1 MRTARQIPWYLI
13 ASILISLSAIALAN
27 LFAPPLKEAGS
38 YLALALVIL
47 IPGYLAVLSLFPA
60 AGDLDLNRRLLLSLG
75 ASLLLA
81 GLISLILYLTPRG
94 LQAASLATILSFL
107 VLFLAAL
114 SYLRWSAIPRN
125 RRFVIGAKRSY
136 RSRRTSGR
144 ISSGFVSSRGPLLIA
159 LAAVLVLAGL
169 ALAFYHYQPGMNFLS
184 SPKGHTDLEVTW
196 PKSELGDSSEGQY
209 TTLAAGRD
217 LEARARIDNHEGI
230 PVNYSL
236 RLAFD
241 NSTIFVKGLRLA
253 DNETW
258 ESMLGFVL
266 EGQPGQQRLDLL
278 LFKEGDSTAPCKS
291 EHLLVDLVDDQSED
305 QEEMENSTNESMAS
319 SDGLPVSFEEKTK
332 VTVLSAGGGGSSVAQ
347 VSGSAASSSSSAKSK
362 PQSAATET
370 EKKNATETTEYPPP
384 AKAAVETGA
393 VTEPTDASSGEIK
406 AQPKA
411 SSITSEE
418 SPYPEEA
425 ESLSSSNSTN
435 QAASKIS
442 VLPDNASGPENVSS
456 SIFLSTNLSTS
467 SSANLSSSAASDEQI
482 NPVPEDVNTA
492 KNPARYGTIPGQPA
506 EGDSIINHPPVL
518 QSLQSSM
525 PSPQTKGTAI
535 IWRAEA
541 IDPDGDRILYR
552 FLLNGEEMKNW
563 SRSGSWS
570 FLTHYLPAGEYVIT
584 VQAMDGLHSPSDSF
598 DSSLNA
604 TMVILEQNQPPILR
618 ELESDRKSPSPQGS
632 LITWTA
638 SAADPDLD
646 EISYRFLLDGQD
658 MTGWMP
664 SNSWVWNS
672 SGVMAGDHK
681 ITVQIMDGSHASQ
694 NSFDCE
700 MNRPYALKES
710 TIGSPIESSAES
722 STPLLVSSP
731 EDPSKPADVPAGA
744 SSTASLNQI
753 PMFAELKPDA
763 ISPLETDAIINWT
776 ARAADPDG
784 DELSYKFLLDGQ
796 DMTGWSSSSSWTWD
810 TSDAPPGTHRIT
822 VLARDGKHA
831 PTDSFDGSIDAE
843 FTLMDKNLPPVLSSL
858 VPDLSSPRVLG
869 ETIVWKA
876 EAMDPD
882 NDPILYKF
890 QLGGKDM
897 IRWSESNS
905 WSWSTRGLS
914 AGDYQITVLVR
925 DGRHASEY
933 SFDNSLAKSFR
944 LKTSIDQ
951 QIDLLMSQ
959 RGFNASGDTE
969 YSSSDIM
976 LKVADT

>member
-1 MRTARQIPWYLI
+1 LRTARQIPWYLI

-47 IPGYLAVLSLFPA
+47 IPGYLAVISLFPA
-60 AGDLDLNRRLLLSLG
+60 AGDLDLNRRFLLSLG

-81 GLISLILYLTPRG
+81 GLISLILYFTPRG

-114 SYLRWSAIPRN
+114 SYLRWSALPRN
-125 RRFVIGAKRSY
+125 KRFVIGAKRSY

-144 ISSGFVSSRGPLLIA
+144 TSSGFVSSRGPLLIA

-184 SPKGHTDLEVTW
+184 SPKGYTDLEVTW

-209 TTLAAGRD
+209 TTLTAGRD
-217 LEARARIDNHEGI
+217 LEAQARIDNHEGI

-278 LFKEGDSTAPCKS
+278 LFKEGDSTAPYKS

-305 QEEMENSTNESMAS
+305 QDEMENSTNESMAS

-332 VTVLSAGGGGSSVAQ
+332 VTVLSAGGGGGSGSQ
-347 VSGSAASSSSSAKSK
+347 VSASAASSSSSAKSK

-370 EKKNATETTEYPPP
+370 EKKNATETAEYPPP

-393 VTEPTDASSGEIK
+393 VTVPSAASKSEIK
-406 AQPKA
+406 ALPKA
-411 SSITSEE
+411 SIIFEE

-435 QAASKIS
+435 QAASNLS
-442 VLPDNASGPENVSS
+442 VLPENASGPENVS
-456 SIFLSTNLSTS
+456 T
-467 SSANLSSSAASDEQI
+467 
-482 NPVPEDVNTA
+482 
-492 KNPARYGTIPGQPA
+492 
-506 EGDSIINHPPVL
+506 INHPPVL

-570 FLTHYLPAGEYVIT
+570 FLTHYLPAGEYIIT
-584 VQAMDGLHSPSDSF
+584 VQAMDGLHSTSDSF

-618 ELESDRKSPSPQGS
+618 ELESDPESPSPQGS
-632 LITWTA
+632 LI
-638 SAADPDLD
+638 
-646 EISYRFLLDGQD
+646 
-658 MTGWMP
+658 
-664 SNSWVWNS
+664 
-672 SGVMAGDHK
+672 
-681 ITVQIMDGSHASQ
+681 
-694 NSFDCE
+694 
-700 MNRPYALKES
+700 
-710 TIGSPIESSAES
+710 GSPTESSAES
-722 STPLLVSSP
+722 SVSPLAISP
-731 EDPSKPADVPAGA
+731 DGPSKPADVPAGT
-744 SSTASLNQI
+744 SSTTSLNQI

-763 ISPLETDAIINWT
+763 ISPLEIGAIINWT
-776 ARAADPDG
+776 AKAADPDG

-796 DMTGWSSSSSWTWD
+796 DMTGWSSSPSWTWD
-810 TSDAPPGTHRIT
+810 TSDALPGIHRIT

-831 PTDSFDGSIDAE
+831 PTDSFDDSIDAE

-905 WSWSTRGLS
+905 WSWSTRGL
-914 AGDYQITVLVR
+914 AADDYQITVLVR

-933 SFDNSLAKSFR
+933 SFDNSLAESFR

>member
-47 IPGYLAVLSLFPA
+47 IPGYLAVISLFPA
-60 AGDLDLNRRLLLSLG
+60 AGDLDLNRRFLLSLG

-81 GLISLILYLTPRG
+81 GLISLILYFTPRG

-114 SYLRWSAIPRN
+114 SYLRWSALPRN
-125 RRFVIGAKRSY
+125 KRFVIGAKRSY

-159 LAAVLVLAGL
+159 LAAILVLAGL

-184 SPKGHTDLEVTW
+184 SPKGYTDLEVTW
-196 PKSELGDSSEGQY
+196 PKSELDGSSEGQY
-209 TTLAAGRD
+209 TTLTAGRD

-266 EGQPGQQRLDLL
+266 EGQPGRQRLSLL
-278 LFKEGDSTAPCKS
+278 LFKEGDSTTPYKS

-347 VSGSAASSSSSAKSK
+347 VSASAASSSSSAKSK

-370 EKKNATETTEYPPP
+370 EKKNSTETAEYPPP
-384 AKAAVETGA
+384 AKDAVETGA
-393 VTEPTDASSGEIK
+393 VTEPSDASKSEIK
-406 AQPKA
+406 ALPKA
-411 SSITSEE
+411 SITSE
-418 SPYPEEA
+418 
-425 ESLSSSNSTN
+425 
-435 QAASKIS
+435 
-442 VLPDNASGPENVSS
+442 NVS
-456 SIFLSTNLSTS
+456 T
-467 SSANLSSSAASDEQI
+467 
-482 NPVPEDVNTA
+482 
-492 KNPARYGTIPGQPA
+492 
-506 EGDSIINHPPVL
+506 INHPPVL

-570 FLTHYLPAGEYVIT
+570 FLTHYLPAGEYIIT
-584 VQAMDGLHSPSDSF
+584 VLARDGLHSSSDSF

-604 TMVILEQNQPPILR
+604 TMIILEQNQPPILKG
-618 ELESDRKSPSPQGS
+618 LESDPESPSPQGS
-632 LITWTA
+632 QITWTA
-638 SAADPDLD
+638 TAIDPEQD

-672 SGVMAGDHK
+672 SGVVAGDHK
-681 ITVQIMDGSHASQ
+681 ITVQIMDGPHASQ
-694 NSFDCE
+694 NSIDLE
-700 MNRPYALKES
+700 MNRPYTLNES
-710 TIGSPIESSAES
+710 TIGESSAES
-722 STPLLVSSP
+722 SVAPLAISP
-731 EDPSKPADVPAGA
+731 EDPSKPADVPASA

-753 PMFAELKPDA
+753 PVFAELKPDA
-763 ISPLETDAIINWT
+763 ISPLEIGAIINWT
-776 ARAADPDG
+776 AKAADPDG

-796 DMTGWSSSSSWTWD
+796 DMTGWSSSPSWTWD
-810 TSDAPPGTHRIT
+810 TSDALPGTHRIT

-831 PTDSFDGSIDAE
+831 PTDSFDDSIDAE
-843 FTLMDKNLPPVLSSL
+843 FTLMDKNLPPVLTSL

-905 WSWSTRGLS
+905 WSWSTRGL
-914 AGDYQITVLVR
+914 AADDYQITVLVR

-933 SFDNSLAKSFR
+933 SFDNSLAESFR

>member
-47 IPGYLAVLSLFPA
+47 IPGYLAVISLFPA
-60 AGDLDLNRRLLLSLG
+60 AGDLDLNRRFLLSLG

-94 LQAASLATILSFL
+94 LQAASLATILSFF

-114 SYLRWSAIPRN
+114 SYLRWSALPRN
-125 RRFVIGAKRSY
+125 KRFVIGAKRSY

-144 ISSGFVSSRGPLLIA
+144 TSSGFVSSRGPLLIA

-184 SPKGHTDLEVTW
+184 SPKGYTDLEVTW

-209 TTLAAGRD
+209 TTLTAGRD
-217 LEARARIDNHEGI
+217 LEAQARIDNHEGI

-278 LFKEGDSTAPCKS
+278 LFKEGDSTAPYKS

-347 VSGSAASSSSSAKSK
+347 VSASAASSSSSAKSK

-370 EKKNATETTEYPPP
+370 EKKNATETAEYPPP

-393 VTEPTDASSGEIK
+393 VTVPSAASKSEIK
-406 AQPKA
+406 ALPKA
-411 SSITSEE
+411 SIIFEE

-435 QAASKIS
+435 QAASNLS
-442 VLPDNASGPENVSS
+442 VLPENASGPENVS
-456 SIFLSTNLSTS
+456 T
-467 SSANLSSSAASDEQI
+467 
-482 NPVPEDVNTA
+482 
-492 KNPARYGTIPGQPA
+492 
-506 EGDSIINHPPVL
+506 INHPPVL

-570 FLTHYLPAGEYVIT
+570 FLTHYLPAGEYIIT

-618 ELESDRKSPSPQGS
+618 ELESDPESPSPQGS
-632 LITWTA
+632 LI
-638 SAADPDLD
+638 
-646 EISYRFLLDGQD
+646 
-658 MTGWMP
+658 
-664 SNSWVWNS
+664 
-672 SGVMAGDHK
+672 
-681 ITVQIMDGSHASQ
+681 
-694 NSFDCE
+694 
-700 MNRPYALKES
+700 
-710 TIGSPIESSAES
+710 GSPTESSAES
-722 STPLLVSSP
+722 STPPLVSSP
-731 EDPSKPADVPAGA
+731 EGPSKPADVPAGI
-744 SSTASLNQI
+744 SSTTSLNQI

-763 ISPLETDAIINWT
+763 ISPLEIGAIINWT
-776 ARAADPDG
+776 AKAADPDG

-796 DMTGWSSSSSWTWD
+796 DMIGWSSSPSWTWD
-810 TSDAPPGTHRIT
+810 TSDALPGIHRIT

-843 FTLMDKNLPPVLSSL
+843 FSLMDKNLPPVLSSL

-905 WSWSTRGLS
+905 WSWSTRGL
-914 AGDYQITVLVR
+914 AADDYQITVLVR

-933 SFDNSLAKSFR
+933 SFDNSLAESFR

>member
-47 IPGYLAVLSLFPA
+47 IPGYLAVISLFPA
-60 AGDLDLNRRLLLSLG
+60 AGDLDLNRRFLLSLG

-81 GLISLILYLTPRG
+81 GLISLILYFTPRG

-114 SYLRWSAIPRN
+114 SYLRWSALPRN
-125 RRFVIGAKRSY
+125 KRFVIGAKRSY

-144 ISSGFVSSRGPLLIA
+144 TSSGFVSSRGPLLIA

-184 SPKGHTDLEVTW
+184 SPKGYTDLEVTW

-209 TTLAAGRD
+209 TTLTAGRD
-217 LEARARIDNHEGI
+217 LEAQARIDNHEGI

-278 LFKEGDSTAPCKS
+278 LFKEGDSTAPYKS

-347 VSGSAASSSSSAKSK
+347 VSASAASSSSSAKSK

-370 EKKNATETTEYPPP
+370 EKKNATETAEYPPP

-393 VTEPTDASSGEIK
+393 VTVPSAASKSEIK
-406 AQPKA
+406 ALPKA
-411 SSITSEE
+411 SIIFEE

-435 QAASKIS
+435 QAASNLS
-442 VLPDNASGPENVSS
+442 VLPENASGPENVS
-456 SIFLSTNLSTS
+456 T
-467 SSANLSSSAASDEQI
+467 
-482 NPVPEDVNTA
+482 
-492 KNPARYGTIPGQPA
+492 
-506 EGDSIINHPPVL
+506 INHPPVL

-570 FLTHYLPAGEYVIT
+570 FLTHYLPAGEYIIT
-584 VQAMDGLHSPSDSF
+584 VQAMDGLHSTSDSF

-618 ELESDRKSPSPQGS
+618 ELESDPESPSPQGS
-632 LITWTA
+632 LI
-638 SAADPDLD
+638 
-646 EISYRFLLDGQD
+646 
-658 MTGWMP
+658 
-664 SNSWVWNS
+664 
-672 SGVMAGDHK
+672 
-681 ITVQIMDGSHASQ
+681 
-694 NSFDCE
+694 
-700 MNRPYALKES
+700 
-710 TIGSPIESSAES
+710 GSPTESSAES
-722 STPLLVSSP
+722 SVSPLAISP
-731 EDPSKPADVPAGA
+731 EGPSKPADVPAGT
-744 SSTASLNQI
+744 SSTTSLNQI

-763 ISPLETDAIINWT
+763 ISPLEIGAIINWT
-776 ARAADPDG
+776 AKAADPDG

-796 DMTGWSSSSSWTWD
+796 DMTGWSSSPSWTWD
-810 TSDAPPGTHRIT
+810 TSDALPGIHRIT

-831 PTDSFDGSIDAE
+831 PTDSFDDSIDAE

-905 WSWSTRGLS
+905 WSWSTRGL
-914 AGDYQITVLVR
+914 AADDYQITVLVR

-933 SFDNSLAKSFR
+933 SFDNSLAESFR

>member
-1 MRTARQIPWYLI
+1 LRTARQIPWFLI
-13 ASILISLSAIALAN
+13 ASVLISLSAIALAN

-47 IPGYLAVLSLFPA
+47 IPGYLAVISLFPA
-60 AGDLDLNRRLLLSLG
+60 ASDLDLNRRLLLSLV

-94 LQAASLATILSFL
+94 LEPASLATILAFL

-114 SYLRWSAIPRN
+114 SYLRWSALPRN
-125 RRFVIGAKRSY
+125 RRFVIGGKRSY
-136 RSRRTSGR
+136 RSRRASGR
-144 ISSGFVSSRGPLLIA
+144 ISSGFISSRGPLLIA

-184 SPKGHTDLEVTW
+184 SPKGYTDLEVTW
-196 PKSELGDSSEGQY
+196 PKSELGDSSDRQY
-209 TTLAAGRD
+209 TTLTTGSD

-236 RLAFD
+236 RLVFD

-266 EGQPGQQRLDLL
+266 EGQPGRQRLDLL
-278 LFKEGDSTAPCKS
+278 LFKEGDSTTPYKS

-319 SDGLPVSFEEKTK
+319 SDGLPVSFEENTK
-332 VTVLSAGGGGSSVAQ
+332 VTVLSAGGGGGSGSQ
-347 VSGSAASSSSSAKSK
+347 VSGSAATSSSSAKSK
-362 PQSAATET
+362 PQSVETET
-370 EKKNATETTEYPPP
+370 KEKNATETAIYPPP
-384 AKAAVETGA
+384 TKAAVEAGV
-393 VTEPTDASSGEIK
+393 VTVPSASSSSEIK

-411 SSITSEE
+411 SIISEE
-418 SPYPEEA
+418 SPSPNVA
-425 ESLSSSNSTN
+425 ESLSISNFTK
-435 QAASKIS
+435 QAASNLS
-442 VLPDNASGPENVSS
+442 VLPENASDPDNVS
-456 SIFLSTNLSTS
+456 T
-467 SSANLSSSAASDEQI
+467 
-482 NPVPEDVNTA
+482 
-492 KNPARYGTIPGQPA
+492 
-506 EGDSIINHPPVL
+506 INHPPVL

-541 IDPDGDRILYR
+541 LDPDGDRILYR

-570 FLTHYLPAGEYVIT
+570 FLTHYLPAGEYTIT
-584 VQAMDGLHSPSDSF
+584 AQAMDGLHSPSDSF
-598 DSSLNA
+598 DSSLNS
-604 TMVILEQNQPPILR
+604 TMVILEQNQPPILKGQ
-618 ELESDRKSPSPQGS
+618 ESDPESPSPQGS
-632 LITWTA
+632 L
-638 SAADPDLD
+638 
-646 EISYRFLLDGQD
+646 
-658 MTGWMP
+658 
-664 SNSWVWNS
+664 
-672 SGVMAGDHK
+672 
-681 ITVQIMDGSHASQ
+681 
-694 NSFDCE
+694 
-700 MNRPYALKES
+700 
-710 TIGSPIESSAES
+710 IGSPIESSAES
-722 STPLLVSSP
+722 SAGPLAISP
-731 EDPSKPADVPAGA
+731 EDPSKPADVAASA
-744 SSTASLNQI
+744 SSTTSLNQI
-753 PMFAELKPDA
+753 PMLAELKPDA
-763 ISPLETDAIINWT
+763 ISPLEIGAIINWT
-776 ARAADPDG
+776 AKAADPDG

-796 DMTGWSSSSSWTWD
+796 DMTGWSSSPSWNWD
-810 TSDAPPGTHRIT
+810 TSGALPGTHRIT

-843 FTLMDKNLPPVLSSL
+843 FTLMDKNLPPVLLSL

-905 WSWSTRGLS
+905 WSWSTRGL
-914 AGDYQITVLVR
+914 AADDYQITVLVR

-933 SFDNSLAKSFR
+933 SFDSSLAESFR

-951 QIDLLMSQ
+951 QIDQLMSQ

-969 YSSSDIM
+969 YSSSDIL

>member
-1 MRTARQIPWYLI
+1 LRTARQIPWYLI

-47 IPGYLAVLSLFPA
+47 IPGYLAVISLFPT
-60 AGDLDLNRRLLLSLG
+60 AGDLDLNRRFLLSLG

-81 GLISLILYLTPRG
+81 GLISLILYFTPRG

-114 SYLRWSAIPRN
+114 SYLRWSALPRN
-125 RRFVIGAKRSY
+125 KRFVIGAKRSY

-144 ISSGFVSSRGPLLIA
+144 TSSGFVSSRGPLLIA

-184 SPKGHTDLEVTW
+184 SPKGYTDLEVTW

-209 TTLAAGRD
+209 TTLTAGRD
-217 LEARARIDNHEGI
+217 LEAQARIDNHEGI

-278 LFKEGDSTAPCKS
+278 LFKEGDSTAPYKS

-347 VSGSAASSSSSAKSK
+347 VSASAASSSSSAKSK

-370 EKKNATETTEYPPP
+370 EKKNATETAEYPPP

-393 VTEPTDASSGEIK
+393 VTVPSAASKSEIK
-406 AQPKA
+406 ALPKA
-411 SSITSEE
+411 SITSEE

-435 QAASKIS
+435 QAASNLS
-442 VLPDNASGPENVSS
+442 VLPENASGPENVS
-456 SIFLSTNLSTS
+456 T
-467 SSANLSSSAASDEQI
+467 
-482 NPVPEDVNTA
+482 
-492 KNPARYGTIPGQPA
+492 
-506 EGDSIINHPPVL
+506 INHPPVL

-570 FLTHYLPAGEYVIT
+570 FLTHYLPAGEYIIT
-584 VQAMDGLHSPSDSF
+584 VQAMDGLHSTSDSF

-618 ELESDRKSPSPQGS
+618 ELESDPESPSPQGS
-632 LITWTA
+632 LI
-638 SAADPDLD
+638 
-646 EISYRFLLDGQD
+646 
-658 MTGWMP
+658 
-664 SNSWVWNS
+664 
-672 SGVMAGDHK
+672 
-681 ITVQIMDGSHASQ
+681 
-694 NSFDCE
+694 
-700 MNRPYALKES
+700 
-710 TIGSPIESSAES
+710 GSPTESSAES
-722 STPLLVSSP
+722 SVSPLAISP
-731 EDPSKPADVPAGA
+731 EGPSKPADVPAGT
-744 SSTASLNQI
+744 SSTTSLNQI

-763 ISPLETDAIINWT
+763 ISPLEIGAIINWT

-796 DMTGWSSSSSWTWD
+796 DMTGWSSSPSWTWD
-810 TSDAPPGTHRIT
+810 TSDALPGIHRIT

-831 PTDSFDGSIDAE
+831 PTDSFDDSIDAE

-905 WSWSTRGLS
+905 WSWSTRGL
-914 AGDYQITVLVR
+914 AADDYQITVLVR

-933 SFDNSLAKSFR
+933 SFDNSLAESFR

>member
-47 IPGYLAVLSLFPA
+47 IPGYLAVISLFPA
-60 AGDLDLNRRLLLSLG
+60 AGDLDLNRRFLLSLG

-81 GLISLILYLTPRG
+81 GLISLILYFTPRG

-114 SYLRWSAIPRN
+114 SYLRWSALPRN
-125 RRFVIGAKRSY
+125 KRFVIGAKRSY

-144 ISSGFVSSRGPLLIA
+144 TSSGFVSSRGPLLIA

-184 SPKGHTDLEVTW
+184 SPKGYTDLEVTW

-209 TTLAAGRD
+209 TTLTAGRD
-217 LEARARIDNHEGI
+217 LEAQARIDNHEGI

-278 LFKEGDSTAPCKS
+278 LFKEGDSTAPYKS

-305 QEEMENSTNESMAS
+305 QDEMENSTNESMAS

-332 VTVLSAGGGGSSVAQ
+332 VTVLSAGGGGGSGSQ
-347 VSGSAASSSSSAKSK
+347 VSASAASSSSSAKSK

-370 EKKNATETTEYPPP
+370 EKKNATETAEYPPP

-393 VTEPTDASSGEIK
+393 VTVPSAASKSEIK
-406 AQPKA
+406 ALPKA
-411 SSITSEE
+411 SIIFEE

-435 QAASKIS
+435 QAASNLS
-442 VLPDNASGPENVSS
+442 VLPENASGPENVS
-456 SIFLSTNLSTS
+456 T
-467 SSANLSSSAASDEQI
+467 
-482 NPVPEDVNTA
+482 
-492 KNPARYGTIPGQPA
+492 
-506 EGDSIINHPPVL
+506 INHPPVL

-570 FLTHYLPAGEYVIT
+570 FLTHYLPAGEYIIT
-584 VQAMDGLHSPSDSF
+584 VQAMDGLHSTSDSF

-618 ELESDRKSPSPQGS
+618 ELESDPESPSPQGS
-632 LITWTA
+632 LI
-638 SAADPDLD
+638 
-646 EISYRFLLDGQD
+646 
-658 MTGWMP
+658 
-664 SNSWVWNS
+664 
-672 SGVMAGDHK
+672 
-681 ITVQIMDGSHASQ
+681 
-694 NSFDCE
+694 
-700 MNRPYALKES
+700 
-710 TIGSPIESSAES
+710 GSPTESSAES
-722 STPLLVSSP
+722 SVSPLAISP
-731 EDPSKPADVPAGA
+731 DGPSKPADVPAGT
-744 SSTASLNQI
+744 SSTTSLNQI

-763 ISPLETDAIINWT
+763 ISPLEIGAIINWT
-776 ARAADPDG
+776 AKAADPDG

-796 DMTGWSSSSSWTWD
+796 DMTGWSSSPSWTWD
-810 TSDAPPGTHRIT
+810 TSDALPGIHRIT

-831 PTDSFDGSIDAE
+831 PTDSFDDSIDAE

-905 WSWSTRGLS
+905 WSWSTRGL
-914 AGDYQITVLVR
+914 AADDYQITVLVR

-933 SFDNSLAKSFR
+933 SFDNSLAESFR

>member
-47 IPGYLAVLSLFPA
+47 IPGYLAVISLFPA
-60 AGDLDLNRRLLLSLG
+60 AGDLDLNRRLLLSLV

-114 SYLRWSAIPRN
+114 SYLRWSALPRN
-125 RRFVIGAKRSY
+125 KRFVIGAKRSY

-184 SPKGHTDLEVTW
+184 SPKGYTDLEVTW
-196 PKSELGDSSEGQY
+196 PKSELDGSSEGQY
-209 TTLAAGRD
+209 TTLTAGRD
-217 LEARARIDNHEGI
+217 LEARARIDTHEGI

-305 QEEMENSTNESMAS
+305 QDEMENSTNESMAS

-435 QAASKIS
+435 QAASNLS
-442 VLPDNASGPENVSS
+442 VLPENASGPENVS
-456 SIFLSTNLSTS
+456 T
-467 SSANLSSSAASDEQI
+467 
-482 NPVPEDVNTA
+482 
-492 KNPARYGTIPGQPA
+492 
-506 EGDSIINHPPVL
+506 INHPPVL

-570 FLTHYLPAGEYVIT
+570 FLTHYLPAGEYIIT
-584 VQAMDGLHSPSDSF
+584 VQAMDGLHSTSDSF

-618 ELESDRKSPSPQGS
+618 ELESDPESPSPQGS
-632 LITWTA
+632 LI
-638 SAADPDLD
+638 
-646 EISYRFLLDGQD
+646 
-658 MTGWMP
+658 
-664 SNSWVWNS
+664 
-672 SGVMAGDHK
+672 
-681 ITVQIMDGSHASQ
+681 
-694 NSFDCE
+694 
-700 MNRPYALKES
+700 
-710 TIGSPIESSAES
+710 GSPTESSAES
-722 STPLLVSSP
+722 SVSPLAISP
-731 EDPSKPADVPAGA
+731 EGPSKPADVPAGT
-744 SSTASLNQI
+744 SSTTSLNQI

-763 ISPLETDAIINWT
+763 ISPLEIGAIINWT

-796 DMTGWSSSSSWTWD
+796 DMTGWSSSPSWTWD

-905 WSWSTRGLS
+905 WSWSTRGL
-914 AGDYQITVLVR
+914 AADDYQITVLVR

>member
-47 IPGYLAVLSLFPA
+47 IPGYLAVISLFPA
-60 AGDLDLNRRLLLSLG
+60 AGDLDLNRRFLLSLG

-81 GLISLILYLTPRG
+81 GLISLILYFTPRG

-114 SYLRWSAIPRN
+114 SYLRWSALPRN
-125 RRFVIGAKRSY
+125 KRFVIGAKRSY

-144 ISSGFVSSRGPLLIA
+144 TSSGFVSSRGPLLIA

-184 SPKGHTDLEVTW
+184 SPKGYTDLEVTW

-209 TTLAAGRD
+209 TTLTAGRD
-217 LEARARIDNHEGI
+217 LEAQARIDNHEGI

-278 LFKEGDSTAPCKS
+278 LFKEGDSTAPYKS

-347 VSGSAASSSSSAKSK
+347 VSASAASSSSSAKSK

-370 EKKNATETTEYPPP
+370 EKKNATETAEYPPP

-393 VTEPTDASSGEIK
+393 VTVPSAASKSEIK
-406 AQPKA
+406 ALPKA
-411 SSITSEE
+411 SIIFEE

-435 QAASKIS
+435 QAASNLS
-442 VLPDNASGPENVSS
+442 VLPENASGPENVS
-456 SIFLSTNLSTS
+456 T
-467 SSANLSSSAASDEQI
+467 
-482 NPVPEDVNTA
+482 
-492 KNPARYGTIPGQPA
+492 
-506 EGDSIINHPPVL
+506 INHPPVL

-570 FLTHYLPAGEYVIT
+570 FLTHYLPAGEYIIT

-618 ELESDRKSPSPQGS
+618 ELESDPESPSPQGS
-632 LITWTA
+632 LI
-638 SAADPDLD
+638 
-646 EISYRFLLDGQD
+646 
-658 MTGWMP
+658 
-664 SNSWVWNS
+664 
-672 SGVMAGDHK
+672 
-681 ITVQIMDGSHASQ
+681 
-694 NSFDCE
+694 
-700 MNRPYALKES
+700 
-710 TIGSPIESSAES
+710 GSPTESSAES
-722 STPLLVSSP
+722 STPPLVSSP
-731 EDPSKPADVPAGA
+731 EGPSKPADVPAGI
-744 SSTASLNQI
+744 SSTTSLNQI

-763 ISPLETDAIINWT
+763 ISPLEIGAIINWT
-776 ARAADPDG
+776 AKAADPDG

-796 DMTGWSSSSSWTWD
+796 DMIGWSSSPSWTWD
-810 TSDAPPGTHRIT
+810 TSDALPGIHRIT

-843 FTLMDKNLPPVLSSL
+843 FSLMDKNLPPVLSSL

-905 WSWSTRGLS
+905 WSWSTRGL
-914 AGDYQITVLVR
+914 AADDYQITVLVR

-933 SFDNSLAKSFR
+933 SFDNSLAESFR

>member
-47 IPGYLAVLSLFPA
+47 IPGYLAVISLFPA
-60 AGDLDLNRRLLLSLG
+60 AGDLDLNRRFLLSLG

-81 GLISLILYLTPRG
+81 GLISLILYFTPRG

-114 SYLRWSAIPRN
+114 SYLRWSALPRN
-125 RRFVIGAKRSY
+125 KRFVIGAKRSY

-144 ISSGFVSSRGPLLIA
+144 TSSGFVSSRGPLLIA

-184 SPKGHTDLEVTW
+184 SPKGYTDLEVTW

-209 TTLAAGRD
+209 TTLTAGRD
-217 LEARARIDNHEGI
+217 LEAQARIDNHEGI

-278 LFKEGDSTAPCKS
+278 LFKEGDSTVPYKS

-305 QEEMENSTNESMAS
+305 QDEMENSTNESMAS

-332 VTVLSAGGGGSSVAQ
+332 VTVLSAGGGGGSGSQ
-347 VSGSAASSSSSAKSK
+347 VSASAASSSSSAKSK

-370 EKKNATETTEYPPP
+370 EKKNATETAEYPPP

-393 VTEPTDASSGEIK
+393 VTVPSAASKSEIK
-406 AQPKA
+406 ALPKA
-411 SSITSEE
+411 SIIFEE

-435 QAASKIS
+435 QAASNLS
-442 VLPDNASGPENVSS
+442 VLPENASGPENVS
-456 SIFLSTNLSTS
+456 T
-467 SSANLSSSAASDEQI
+467 
-482 NPVPEDVNTA
+482 
-492 KNPARYGTIPGQPA
+492 
-506 EGDSIINHPPVL
+506 INHPPVL

-570 FLTHYLPAGEYVIT
+570 FLTHYLPAGEYIIT
-584 VQAMDGLHSPSDSF
+584 VQAMDGLHSTSDSF

-618 ELESDRKSPSPQGS
+618 ELESDPESPSPQGS
-632 LITWTA
+632 LI
-638 SAADPDLD
+638 
-646 EISYRFLLDGQD
+646 
-658 MTGWMP
+658 
-664 SNSWVWNS
+664 
-672 SGVMAGDHK
+672 
-681 ITVQIMDGSHASQ
+681 
-694 NSFDCE
+694 
-700 MNRPYALKES
+700 
-710 TIGSPIESSAES
+710 GSPTESSAES
-722 STPLLVSSP
+722 SVSPLAISP
-731 EDPSKPADVPAGA
+731 EGPSKPADVPAGT
-744 SSTASLNQI
+744 SSTTSLNQI

-763 ISPLETDAIINWT
+763 ISPLEIGAIINWT
-776 ARAADPDG
+776 AKAADPDG

-796 DMTGWSSSSSWTWD
+796 DMTGWSSSPSWTWD
-810 TSDAPPGTHRIT
+810 TSDALPGIHRIT

-831 PTDSFDGSIDAE
+831 PTDSFDDSIDAE

-905 WSWSTRGLS
+905 WSWSTRGL
-914 AGDYQITVLVR
+914 AADDYQITVLVR

-933 SFDNSLAKSFR
+933 SFDNSLAESFR

>member
-47 IPGYLAVLSLFPA
+47 IPGYLAVISLFPA
-60 AGDLDLNRRLLLSLG
+60 AGDLDLNRRFLLSLV

-114 SYLRWSAIPRN
+114 SYLRWSALPRN
-125 RRFVIGAKRSY
+125 KRFVIGAKRSY

-144 ISSGFVSSRGPLLIA
+144 TSSGFVSSRGPLLIA

-184 SPKGHTDLEVTW
+184 SPKGYTDLEVTW

-209 TTLAAGRD
+209 TTLTAGRD
-217 LEARARIDNHEGI
+217 LEARARVDNHEGI

-278 LFKEGDSTAPCKS
+278 LFKEGDSTAPYKS

-332 VTVLSAGGGGSSVAQ
+332 VTVLSAGGGGGSGSQ
-347 VSGSAASSSSSAKSK
+347 VSASAASSSSSAKSK

-370 EKKNATETTEYPPP
+370 EKKNATETAEYPPP

-393 VTEPTDASSGEIK
+393 VTVPSAASKSEIK
-406 AQPKA
+406 ALPKA
-411 SSITSEE
+411 SITSEE

-435 QAASKIS
+435 QAASNLS
-442 VLPDNASGPENVSS
+442 VLPENASGPENVS
-456 SIFLSTNLSTS
+456 T
-467 SSANLSSSAASDEQI
+467 
-482 NPVPEDVNTA
+482 
-492 KNPARYGTIPGQPA
+492 
-506 EGDSIINHPPVL
+506 INHPPVL

-570 FLTHYLPAGEYVIT
+570 FLTHYLPAGEYIIT
-584 VQAMDGLHSPSDSF
+584 VQAMDGLHSTSDSF

-618 ELESDRKSPSPQGS
+618 ELESDPESPSPQGS
-632 LITWTA
+632 LI
-638 SAADPDLD
+638 
-646 EISYRFLLDGQD
+646 
-658 MTGWMP
+658 
-664 SNSWVWNS
+664 
-672 SGVMAGDHK
+672 
-681 ITVQIMDGSHASQ
+681 
-694 NSFDCE
+694 
-700 MNRPYALKES
+700 
-710 TIGSPIESSAES
+710 GSPTESSAES
-722 STPLLVSSP
+722 SVSPLAISP
-731 EDPSKPADVPAGA
+731 EGPSKPADVPAGT
-744 SSTASLNQI
+744 SSTTSLNQI
-753 PMFAELKPDA
+753 PVFAELKPDA
-763 ISPLETDAIINWT
+763 ISPLEIGAIINWT
-776 ARAADPDG
+776 AKAADPDG

-796 DMTGWSSSSSWTWD
+796 DMTGWSSSPSWTWD

-905 WSWSTRGLS
+905 WSWSTRGL
-914 AGDYQITVLVR
+914 AADDYQITVLVR

-933 SFDNSLAKSFR
+933 SFDNSLAESFR

>member
-1 MRTARQIPWYLI
+1 MRTARQIPWSLI

-47 IPGYLAVLSLFPA
+47 IPGYLAVISLFPA
-60 AGDLDLNRRLLLSLG
+60 AGDLDLNRRFLLSLG

-81 GLISLILYLTPRG
+81 GLISLILYFTPRG

-114 SYLRWSAIPRN
+114 SYLRWSALPRN
-125 RRFVIGAKRSY
+125 KRFVIGAKRSY

-159 LAAVLVLAGL
+159 LAAILVLAGL

-184 SPKGHTDLEVTW
+184 SPKGYTDLEVTW
-196 PKSELGDSSEGQY
+196 PKSELDGSSEGQY
-209 TTLAAGRD
+209 TTLTAGRD

-266 EGQPGQQRLDLL
+266 EGQPGQQRLSLL
-278 LFKEGDSTAPCKS
+278 LFKEGDSTTPYKS

-347 VSGSAASSSSSAKSK
+347 VSASAASSSSSAKSK

-370 EKKNATETTEYPPP
+370 EKKNSTETAEYPPP
-384 AKAAVETGA
+384 AKDAVETGA
-393 VTEPTDASSGEIK
+393 VTEPSDASKSEIK
-406 AQPKA
+406 ALPKA
-411 SSITSEE
+411 SITSE
-418 SPYPEEA
+418 
-425 ESLSSSNSTN
+425 NMST
-435 QAASKIS
+435 
-442 VLPDNASGPENVSS
+442 
-456 SIFLSTNLSTS
+456 
-467 SSANLSSSAASDEQI
+467 
-482 NPVPEDVNTA
+482 
-492 KNPARYGTIPGQPA
+492 
-506 EGDSIINHPPVL
+506 INHPPVL

-570 FLTHYLPAGEYVIT
+570 FLTHYLPAGEYIIT
-584 VQAMDGLHSPSDSF
+584 VLARDGLHSSSDSF

-604 TMVILEQNQPPILR
+604 TMVILEQNQPPILKG
-618 ELESDRKSPSPQGS
+618 LESDPESPSPQGS
-632 LITWTA
+632 QITWTA
-638 SAADPDLD
+638 TAIDPEQD

-672 SGVMAGDHK
+672 SGVVAGDHK

-694 NSFDCE
+694 NSIDLE
-700 MNRPYALKES
+700 MNRPYTLNES
-710 TIGSPIESSAES
+710 TIGESSAES
-722 STPLLVSSP
+722 SVAPLAISP
-731 EDPSKPADVPAGA
+731 EDPSKPADVPASA

-753 PMFAELKPDA
+753 PVFAELKPDA
-763 ISPLETDAIINWT
+763 ISPLEIGAIINWT
-776 ARAADPDG
+776 AKAADPDG

-796 DMTGWSSSSSWTWD
+796 DMTGWSSSPSWTWD
-810 TSDAPPGTHRIT
+810 TSDALPGTHRIT

-831 PTDSFDGSIDAE
+831 PTDSFDDSIDAE
-843 FTLMDKNLPPVLSSL
+843 FTLMDKNLPPVLTSL

-905 WSWSTRGLS
+905 WSWSTRGL
-914 AGDYQITVLVR
+914 AADDYQITVLVR

-933 SFDNSLAKSFR
+933 SFDNSLAESFR

>member
-1 MRTARQIPWYLI
+1 MRTARQIPWFLI
-13 ASILISLSAIALAN
+13 ASVLISLSAIALAN

-114 SYLRWSAIPRN
+114 SYLRWSALPRN

-136 RSRRTSGR
+136 RSRRTTGR
-144 ISSGFVSSRGPLLIA
+144 ISSGVVSSRGPLLIA

-184 SPKGHTDLEVTW
+184 SPKGYTDLEVTW

-209 TTLAAGRD
+209 TILTAGRD

-236 RLAFD
+236 RLVFD
-241 NSTIFVKGLRLA
+241 NSTIFVKGLRLD

-266 EGQPGQQRLDLL
+266 DGQPGRQRLDLL
-278 LFKEGDSTAPCKS
+278 LFKEGDSTAPYKS

-319 SDGLPVSFEEKTK
+319 SDGLPVSFEENTK

-347 VSGSAASSSSSAKSK
+347 VSGSAATSSSSAKSK
-362 PQSAATET
+362 PKSVETET

-384 AKAAVETGA
+384 AKVAVEAGV
-393 VTEPTDASSGEIK
+393 VTVPSASSSSEIK

-411 SSITSEE
+411 SIISEE
-418 SPYPEEA
+418 SPSPNEA
-425 ESLSSSNSTN
+425 ESLTSSNFTK
-435 QAASKIS
+435 QMASNLS
-442 VLPDNASGPENVSS
+442 VLPENASGPDNVS
-456 SIFLSTNLSTS
+456 T
-467 SSANLSSSAASDEQI
+467 I
-482 NPVPEDVNTA
+482 N
-492 KNPARYGTIPGQPA
+492 Q
-506 EGDSIINHPPVL
+506 PPVL

-541 IDPDGDRILYR
+541 LDPDGDRILYR

-570 FLTHYLPAGEYVIT
+570 FLTHYLPAGEYTIT
-584 VQAMDGLHSPSDSF
+584 AQAMDGLHSQSDSF

-604 TMVILEQNQPPILR
+604 TMVILEQNQPPILKG
-618 ELESDRKSPSPQGS
+618 LESDPESPSPQGS
-632 LITWTA
+632 QITWTA
-638 SAADPDLD
+638 GAEDSDQD

-658 MTGWMP
+658 ATGWTP
-664 SNSWVWNS
+664 SNSWLWNS
-672 SGVMAGDHK
+672 SEAVAGDHR

-694 NSFDCE
+694 DSFDVE
-700 MNRPYALKES
+700 MNRPYTLKES
-710 TIGSPIESSAES
+710 TIGESSAES
-722 STPLLVSSP
+722 SVAPLAISP
-731 EDPSKPADVPAGA
+731 EDPSRPSDVPASA
-744 SSTASLNQI
+744 TSRASLNQI
-753 PMFAELKPDA
+753 PMLAELKPDA
-763 ISPLETDAIINWT
+763 ISPLEIGAIINWT
-776 ARAADPDG
+776 AKAADPDG

-796 DMTGWSSSSSWTWD
+796 DMTGWSSSPSWNWD
-810 TSDAPPGTHRIT
+810 TSGALPGTHRMT
-822 VLARDGKHA
+822 VQARDGKHA
-831 PTDSFDGSIDAE
+831 SLDSFDGSIDAE
-843 FTLMDKNLPPVLSSL
+843 FTLMDKNLPPVLLSL

-905 WSWSTRGLS
+905 WSWSTRGL
-914 AGDYQITVLVR
+914 AADDYQITVLVR

-933 SFDNSLAKSFR
+933 SFDSSMAESFR

-951 QIDLLMSQ
+951 QIDQLMRQ

-969 YSSSDIM
+969 YSSSDIL

>member
-47 IPGYLAVLSLFPA
+47 IPGYLAVISLFPA
-60 AGDLDLNRRLLLSLG
+60 AGDLDLNRRFLLSLG

-81 GLISLILYLTPRG
+81 GLISLILYFTPRG

-114 SYLRWSAIPRN
+114 SYLRWSALPRN
-125 RRFVIGAKRSY
+125 KRFVIGAKRSY

-159 LAAVLVLAGL
+159 LAAILVLAGL

-184 SPKGHTDLEVTW
+184 SPKGYTDLEVTW
-196 PKSELGDSSEGQY
+196 PKSELDGSSEGQY
-209 TTLAAGRD
+209 TTLTAGRD

-266 EGQPGQQRLDLL
+266 EGQPGRKRLDLL
-278 LFKEGDSTAPCKS
+278 LFKEGDSTAPYKS

-347 VSGSAASSSSSAKSK
+347 VSASAASSSSSAKSK

-370 EKKNATETTEYPPP
+370 EKKNATETAEYPPP

-393 VTEPTDASSGEIK
+393 VTEPSDASKSEIK
-406 AQPKA
+406 ALPKA
-411 SSITSEE
+411 SITSE
-418 SPYPEEA
+418 
-425 ESLSSSNSTN
+425 
-435 QAASKIS
+435 
-442 VLPDNASGPENVSS
+442 NVS
-456 SIFLSTNLSTS
+456 T
-467 SSANLSSSAASDEQI
+467 
-482 NPVPEDVNTA
+482 
-492 KNPARYGTIPGQPA
+492 
-506 EGDSIINHPPVL
+506 INHPPVL

-570 FLTHYLPAGEYVIT
+570 FLTHYLPAGEYIIT
-584 VQAMDGLHSPSDSF
+584 VLARDGLHSSSDSF

-604 TMVILEQNQPPILR
+604 TMVILEQNQPPILKG
-618 ELESDRKSPSPQGS
+618 LESDPESPSPQGS
-632 LITWTA
+632 QITWTA
-638 SAADPDLD
+638 TAIDPEQD

-672 SGVMAGDHK
+672 SGVVAGDHK

-694 NSFDCE
+694 NSIDLE
-700 MNRPYALKES
+700 MNRPYTLNES
-710 TIGSPIESSAES
+710 TIGESSAES
-722 STPLLVSSP
+722 SVAPLAISP
-731 EDPSKPADVPAGA
+731 EDPSKPADVPASA

-753 PMFAELKPDA
+753 PVFAELKPDA
-763 ISPLETDAIINWT
+763 ISPLEIGAIINWT
-776 ARAADPDG
+776 AKAADPDG

-796 DMTGWSSSSSWTWD
+796 DMTGWSSSPSWTWD
-810 TSDAPPGTHRIT
+810 TSDALPGTHRIT

-831 PTDSFDGSIDAE
+831 PTDSFDDSIDAE
-843 FTLMDKNLPPVLSSL
+843 FTLMDKNLPPVLTSL

-905 WSWSTRGLS
+905 WSWSTRGL
-914 AGDYQITVLVR
+914 AADDYQITVLVR

-933 SFDNSLAKSFR
+933 SFDNSLAESFR

>member
-47 IPGYLAVLSLFPA
+47 IPGYLAVISLFPA
-60 AGDLDLNRRLLLSLG
+60 AGDLDLNRRFLLSLG

-114 SYLRWSAIPRN
+114 SYLRWSALPRN
-125 RRFVIGAKRSY
+125 KRFVIGAKRSY

-144 ISSGFVSSRGPLLIA
+144 TSSGFVSSRGPLLIA

-184 SPKGHTDLEVTW
+184 SPKGYTDLEVTW

-209 TTLAAGRD
+209 TTLTAGRD
-217 LEARARIDNHEGI
+217 LEAQARIDNHEGI

-278 LFKEGDSTAPCKS
+278 LFKEGDSTAPYKS

-305 QEEMENSTNESMAS
+305 QDEMENSTNESMAS

-332 VTVLSAGGGGSSVAQ
+332 VTVLSAGGGGGSGSQ
-347 VSGSAASSSSSAKSK
+347 VSASAASSSSSAKSK

-393 VTEPTDASSGEIK
+393 VTEPSDASKSEIK
-406 AQPKA
+406 ALPKA
-411 SSITSEE
+411 SIIFEE

-435 QAASKIS
+435 QAASNLS
-442 VLPDNASGPENVSS
+442 VLPENASGPENVS
-456 SIFLSTNLSTS
+456 T
-467 SSANLSSSAASDEQI
+467 
-482 NPVPEDVNTA
+482 
-492 KNPARYGTIPGQPA
+492 
-506 EGDSIINHPPVL
+506 INHPPVL

-570 FLTHYLPAGEYVIT
+570 FLTHYLPAGEYIIT
-584 VQAMDGLHSPSDSF
+584 VQAMDGLHSTSDSF

-731 EDPSKPADVPAGA
+731 EDPSKPADVPAGT
-744 SSTASLNQI
+744 SSTTSLNQI

-763 ISPLETDAIINWT
+763 ISPLEIGAIINWT
-776 ARAADPDG
+776 AKAADPDG

-796 DMTGWSSSSSWTWD
+796 DMTGWSSSPSWTWD
-810 TSDAPPGTHRIT
+810 TSDALPGIHRIT

-831 PTDSFDGSIDAE
+831 PTDSFDDSIDAE

-905 WSWSTRGLS
+905 WSWSTRGL
-914 AGDYQITVLVR
+914 AADDYQITVLVR

-933 SFDNSLAKSFR
+933 SFDNSLAESFR

>member
-1 MRTARQIPWYLI
+1 MRTARQIPWFLI
-13 ASILISLSAIALAN
+13 ASVLISLSAIALAN

-47 IPGYLAVLSLFPA
+47 IPGYLAVISLFPA
-60 AGDLDLNRRLLLSLG
+60 AGDLDLNRRLILSLV

-114 SYLRWSAIPRN
+114 SYLRWSALPRN
-125 RRFVIGAKRSY
+125 KRFVIGAKRSY
-136 RSRRTSGR
+136 RSRRASGR
-144 ISSGFVSSRGPLLIA
+144 ISSGFVSSRAPLLIA
-159 LAAVLVLAGL
+159 LAAVLVLVGL
-169 ALAFYHYQPGMNFLS
+169 ALAFYHYQPGLNFLS
-184 SPKGHTDLEVTW
+184 SPKGYTDLEVTW
-196 PKSELGDSSEGQY
+196 PKSELDGSSEGQY
-209 TTLAAGRD
+209 TTLTAGRD

-236 RLAFD
+236 RLVLD
-241 NSTIFVKGLRLA
+241 NSTIFVKSLRLA

-278 LFKEGDSTAPCKS
+278 LFKEGDRTAPYKS

-319 SDGLPVSFEEKTK
+319 SDGLPVSFEENTI
-332 VTVLSAGGGGSSVAQ
+332 VTVLSAGGGGGSGSQA
-347 VSGSAASSSSSAKSK
+347 SGSAATSSSSAKSK
-362 PQSAATET
+362 PQYSATET
-370 EKKNATETTEYPPP
+370 KEKNATETAIDPPQ
-384 AKAAVETGA
+384 AKAAVEAGA
-393 VTEPTDASSGEIK
+393 VTVPSAASKSEIK
-406 AQPKA
+406 AQ
-411 SSITSEE
+411 STTSIISGE

-425 ESLSSSNSTN
+425 ESLSRSNFTN
-435 QAASKIS
+435 QAASNLS
-442 VLPDNASGPENVSS
+442 VLPENASDPENISGPENVS
-456 SIFLSTNLSTS
+456 T
-467 SSANLSSSAASDEQI
+467 I
-482 NPVPEDVNTA
+482 N
-492 KNPARYGTIPGQPA
+492 Q
-506 EGDSIINHPPVL
+506 PPVL

-541 IDPDGDRILYR
+541 LDPDGDRILYR

-570 FLTHYLPAGEYVIT
+570 FLTHNLPAGEYTIT

-598 DSSLNA
+598 DSSLNS
-604 TMVILEQNQPPILR
+604 TMVILEQNQPPILKG
-618 ELESDRKSPSPQGS
+618 LESEPKSPSLQGS
-632 LITWTA
+632 QITWTA
-638 SAADPDLD
+638 TAIDPEQD
-646 EISYRFLLDGQD
+646 ELSYRFLLDGQD
-658 MTGWMP
+658 ATGWTP

-672 SGVMAGDHK
+672 SGVVAGDHR

-694 NSFDCE
+694 DSIDLE
-700 MNRPYALKES
+700 MNRPYTLKES
-710 TIGSPIESSAES
+710 TIGESSAES
-722 STPLLVSSP
+722 SVAPLAITP
-731 EDPSKPADVPAGA
+731 EDPSKPADVSASA
-744 SSTASLNQI
+744 SSTASFNQI
-753 PMFAELKPDA
+753 PMLAELNPDA
-763 ISPLETDAIINWT
+763 ISPLEIGAIINWT
-776 ARAADPDG
+776 AKAVDPDG

-796 DMTGWSSSSSWTWD
+796 DVTGWSSSPSWTWD
-810 TSDAPPGTHRIT
+810 TSGALPGTHRIT
-822 VLARDGKHA
+822 ILARDGKHA
-831 PTDSFDGSIDAE
+831 SLDSFDGSIDAE
-843 FTLMDKNLPPVLSSL
+843 FLLGDKNLPPVLLSL

-905 WSWSTRGLS
+905 WSWSTRGLA
-914 AGDYQITVLVR
+914 AGDHQITVLVR

-933 SFDNSLAKSFR
+933 SFDSSLAESFR

-951 QIDLLMSQ
+951 QIDQLMSQ

>member
-47 IPGYLAVLSLFPA
+47 IPGYLAVISLFPA
-60 AGDLDLNRRLLLSLG
+60 AGDLDLNRRFLLSLG

-81 GLISLILYLTPRG
+81 GLISLILYFTPRG

-114 SYLRWSAIPRN
+114 SYLRWSALPRN
-125 RRFVIGAKRSY
+125 KRFVIGAKRSY

-144 ISSGFVSSRGPLLIA
+144 TSSGFVSSRGPLLIA

-184 SPKGHTDLEVTW
+184 SPKGYTDLEVTW

-209 TTLAAGRD
+209 TTLTAGRD
-217 LEARARIDNHEGI
+217 LEAQARIDNHEGI

-278 LFKEGDSTAPCKS
+278 LFKEGDSTVPYKS

-305 QEEMENSTNESMAS
+305 QDEMENSTNESMAS

-347 VSGSAASSSSSAKSK
+347 VSASAASSSSSAKSK

-370 EKKNATETTEYPPP
+370 EKKNATEMAEYPPP

-393 VTEPTDASSGEIK
+393 VTVPSAASKSEIK
-406 AQPKA
+406 ALPKA
-411 SSITSEE
+411 SIIFEE

-435 QAASKIS
+435 QAASNLS
-442 VLPDNASGPENVSS
+442 VLPENASGPENVS
-456 SIFLSTNLSTS
+456 T
-467 SSANLSSSAASDEQI
+467 
-482 NPVPEDVNTA
+482 
-492 KNPARYGTIPGQPA
+492 
-506 EGDSIINHPPVL
+506 INHPPVL

-570 FLTHYLPAGEYVIT
+570 FLTHYLPAGEYIIT
-584 VQAMDGLHSPSDSF
+584 VQAMDGLHSTSDSF

-618 ELESDRKSPSPQGS
+618 ELESDPESPSPQGS
-632 LITWTA
+632 LI
-638 SAADPDLD
+638 
-646 EISYRFLLDGQD
+646 
-658 MTGWMP
+658 
-664 SNSWVWNS
+664 
-672 SGVMAGDHK
+672 
-681 ITVQIMDGSHASQ
+681 
-694 NSFDCE
+694 
-700 MNRPYALKES
+700 
-710 TIGSPIESSAES
+710 GSPTESSAES
-722 STPLLVSSP
+722 SVSPLAISP
-731 EDPSKPADVPAGA
+731 EGPSKPADVPAGT
-744 SSTASLNQI
+744 SSTTSLNQI
-753 PMFAELKPDA
+753 PMFAELTPDS
-763 ISPLETDAIINWT
+763 ISPLEIGAIINWT

-796 DMTGWSSSSSWTWD
+796 DMTGWSSSPSWTWD
-810 TSDAPPGTHRIT
+810 TSDALPGIHRIT

-831 PTDSFDGSIDAE
+831 PTDSFDDSIDAE

-905 WSWSTRGLS
+905 WSWSTRGL
-914 AGDYQITVLVR
+914 AADDYQITVLVR

-933 SFDNSLAKSFR
+933 SFDNSLAESFR

>member
-47 IPGYLAVLSLFPA
+47 IPGYLAVISLFPA
-60 AGDLDLNRRLLLSLG
+60 AGDLDLNRRFLLSLG

-81 GLISLILYLTPRG
+81 GLISLILYFTPRG

-114 SYLRWSAIPRN
+114 SYLRWSALPRN
-125 RRFVIGAKRSY
+125 KRFVIGAKRSY

-144 ISSGFVSSRGPLLIA
+144 TSSGFVSSRGPLLIA

-184 SPKGHTDLEVTW
+184 SPKGYTDLEVTW
-196 PKSELGDSSEGQY
+196 PKSELDGSSEGQY
-209 TTLAAGRD
+209 TTLTAGRD
-217 LEARARIDNHEGI
+217 LEAQARIDNHEGI

-278 LFKEGDSTAPCKS
+278 LFKEGDSTTPYKS

-347 VSGSAASSSSSAKSK
+347 VSASAASSSSSAKSK

-370 EKKNATETTEYPPP
+370 EKKNATETAEYPPP

-393 VTEPTDASSGEIK
+393 VTVPSAASKSEIK
-406 AQPKA
+406 ALPKA
-411 SSITSEE
+411 SIIFEE

-435 QAASKIS
+435 QAASNLS
-442 VLPDNASGPENVSS
+442 VLPENASGPENVS
-456 SIFLSTNLSTS
+456 T
-467 SSANLSSSAASDEQI
+467 
-482 NPVPEDVNTA
+482 
-492 KNPARYGTIPGQPA
+492 
-506 EGDSIINHPPVL
+506 INHPPVL

-570 FLTHYLPAGEYVIT
+570 FLTHYLPAGEYIIT
-584 VQAMDGLHSPSDSF
+584 VQAMDGLHSTSDSF

-618 ELESDRKSPSPQGS
+618 ELESDPESPSPQGS
-632 LITWTA
+632 LI
-638 SAADPDLD
+638 
-646 EISYRFLLDGQD
+646 
-658 MTGWMP
+658 
-664 SNSWVWNS
+664 
-672 SGVMAGDHK
+672 
-681 ITVQIMDGSHASQ
+681 
-694 NSFDCE
+694 
-700 MNRPYALKES
+700 
-710 TIGSPIESSAES
+710 GSPTESSAES
-722 STPLLVSSP
+722 STPPLVSSP
-731 EDPSKPADVPAGA
+731 EGPSKPADVPASA

-763 ISPLETDAIINWT
+763 ISPLEIGAIINWT
-776 ARAADPDG
+776 AKAADPGG

-796 DMTGWSSSSSWTWD
+796 DMIGWSSSPSWTWD
-810 TSDAPPGTHRIT
+810 TSDALPGIHRIT

-843 FTLMDKNLPPVLSSL
+843 FSLMDKNLPPVLSSL

-890 QLGGKDM
+890 QLGGRDM

-905 WSWSTRGLS
+905 WSWSTRGL
-914 AGDYQITVLVR
+914 AADDYQITVLVR

-933 SFDNSLAKSFR
+933 SFDNSLAESFR

-959 RGFNASGDTE
+959 RGFNASGNTE

>member
-47 IPGYLAVLSLFPA
+47 IPGYLAVISLFPA
-60 AGDLDLNRRLLLSLG
+60 AGDLDLNRRFLLSLG

-81 GLISLILYLTPRG
+81 GLISLILYFTPRG

-114 SYLRWSAIPRN
+114 SYLRWSALPRN
-125 RRFVIGAKRSY
+125 KRFVIGAKRSY

-144 ISSGFVSSRGPLLIA
+144 TSSGFVSSRGPLLIA

-184 SPKGHTDLEVTW
+184 SPKGYTDLEVTW
-196 PKSELGDSSEGQY
+196 PKSELDGSSEGQY
-209 TTLAAGRD
+209 TTLTAGRD
-217 LEARARIDNHEGI
+217 LEAQARIDNHEGI

-278 LFKEGDSTAPCKS
+278 LFKEGDSTTPYKS

-347 VSGSAASSSSSAKSK
+347 VSASAASSSSSAKSK

-370 EKKNATETTEYPPP
+370 EKKNATETAEYPPP

-393 VTEPTDASSGEIK
+393 VTVPSAASKSEIK
-406 AQPKA
+406 ALPKA
-411 SSITSEE
+411 SIIFEE

-435 QAASKIS
+435 QAASNLS
-442 VLPDNASGPENVSS
+442 VLPENASGPENVS
-456 SIFLSTNLSTS
+456 T
-467 SSANLSSSAASDEQI
+467 
-482 NPVPEDVNTA
+482 
-492 KNPARYGTIPGQPA
+492 
-506 EGDSIINHPPVL
+506 INHPPVL

-570 FLTHYLPAGEYVIT
+570 FLTHYLPAGEYIIT
-584 VQAMDGLHSPSDSF
+584 VQAMDGLHSTSDSF

-618 ELESDRKSPSPQGS
+618 ELESDPESPSPQGS
-632 LITWTA
+632 LI
-638 SAADPDLD
+638 
-646 EISYRFLLDGQD
+646 
-658 MTGWMP
+658 
-664 SNSWVWNS
+664 
-672 SGVMAGDHK
+672 
-681 ITVQIMDGSHASQ
+681 
-694 NSFDCE
+694 
-700 MNRPYALKES
+700 
-710 TIGSPIESSAES
+710 GSPTESSAES
-722 STPLLVSSP
+722 STPPLVSSP
-731 EDPSKPADVPAGA
+731 EGPSKPADVPASA

-763 ISPLETDAIINWT
+763 ISPLEIGAIINWT
-776 ARAADPDG
+776 AKAADPGG

-796 DMTGWSSSSSWTWD
+796 DMTGWSSSPSWTWD
-810 TSDAPPGTHRIT
+810 TSDALPGIHRIT

-890 QLGGKDM
+890 QLGGRDM

-905 WSWSTRGLS
+905 WSWSTRGL
-914 AGDYQITVLVR
+914 AADDYQITVLVR

-933 SFDNSLAKSFR
+933 SFDNSLAESFR

-959 RGFNASGDTE
+959 RGFNASGNTE

>member
-1 MRTARQIPWYLI
+1 LRTARQIPWYLI

-47 IPGYLAVLSLFPA
+47 IPGYLAVISLFPA
-60 AGDLDLNRRLLLSLG
+60 AGDLDLNRRFLLSLG

-81 GLISLILYLTPRG
+81 GLISLILYFTPRG

-114 SYLRWSAIPRN
+114 SYLRWSALPRN
-125 RRFVIGAKRSY
+125 KRFVIGAKRSY

-144 ISSGFVSSRGPLLIA
+144 TSSGFVSSRGPLLIA

-184 SPKGHTDLEVTW
+184 SPKGYTDLEVTW

-209 TTLAAGRD
+209 TTLTAGRD
-217 LEARARIDNHEGI
+217 LEAQARIDNHEGI

-278 LFKEGDSTAPCKS
+278 LFKEGDSTVPYKS

-305 QEEMENSTNESMAS
+305 QDEMENSTNESMAS

-332 VTVLSAGGGGSSVAQ
+332 VTVLSAGGGGGSGSQ
-347 VSGSAASSSSSAKSK
+347 VSASAASSSSSAKSK

-370 EKKNATETTEYPPP
+370 EKKNATETAEYPPP

-393 VTEPTDASSGEIK
+393 VTVPSAASKSEIK
-406 AQPKA
+406 ALPKA
-411 SSITSEE
+411 SIIFEE

-435 QAASKIS
+435 QAASNLS
-442 VLPDNASGPENVSS
+442 VLPENASGPENVS
-456 SIFLSTNLSTS
+456 T
-467 SSANLSSSAASDEQI
+467 
-482 NPVPEDVNTA
+482 
-492 KNPARYGTIPGQPA
+492 
-506 EGDSIINHPPVL
+506 INHPPVL

-570 FLTHYLPAGEYVIT
+570 FLTHYLPAGEYIIT
-584 VQAMDGLHSPSDSF
+584 VQAMDGLHSTSDSF

-618 ELESDRKSPSPQGS
+618 ELESDPESPSPQGS
-632 LITWTA
+632 LI
-638 SAADPDLD
+638 
-646 EISYRFLLDGQD
+646 
-658 MTGWMP
+658 
-664 SNSWVWNS
+664 
-672 SGVMAGDHK
+672 
-681 ITVQIMDGSHASQ
+681 
-694 NSFDCE
+694 
-700 MNRPYALKES
+700 
-710 TIGSPIESSAES
+710 GSPTESSAES
-722 STPLLVSSP
+722 SVSPLAISP
-731 EDPSKPADVPAGA
+731 EGPSKPADVPAGT
-744 SSTASLNQI
+744 SSTTSLNQI

-763 ISPLETDAIINWT
+763 ISPLEIGAIINWT
-776 ARAADPDG
+776 AKAADPDG

-796 DMTGWSSSSSWTWD
+796 DMTGWSSSPSWTWD
-810 TSDAPPGTHRIT
+810 TSDALPGIHRIT

-831 PTDSFDGSIDAE
+831 PTDSFDDSIDAE

-905 WSWSTRGLS
+905 WSWSTRGL
-914 AGDYQITVLVR
+914 AADDYQITVLVR

-933 SFDNSLAKSFR
+933 SFDNSLAESFR